1 MYEFLPEL
9 RRVPSDAY
17 HHDEEDVEYDVFLYW
32 PSRNELR
39 QVCVF
44 SRQNVPVFST
54 ANFHVAFLNLRVRR
68 HGFRDDRT

>member
-17 HHDEEDVEYDVFLYW
+17 YCDEEDADYDVFLYW

-39 QVCVF
+39 QVCTFFRRVTRVF
-44 SRQNVPVFST
+44 SA